1 VVCPDRNQKLHLRQP
16 AAAPAANLQQK
27 LAERLYCAL
36 APAMDTSGRA
46 TEPPSPTADGA
57 ESHSKTSAPPL
68 SMAARQ
74 ALRPVRSMQ
83 CEEGNFTIGIIAKR
97 LAVLDRSVAKPG
109 TPDGM
114 KLALSRSK

>member
-1 VVCPDRNQKLHLRQP
+1 MRTEIYGIEAGRRHQDRPRGLPRPQSKIAPPTAP
-16 AAAPAANLQQK
+16 AAPVANLQQK

-68 SMAARQ
+68 SAMAAHP
-74 ALRPVRSMQ
+74 ALRSVRSMP
-83 CEEGNFTIGIIAKR
+83 CEEGNFTIGIIA
-97 LAVLDRSVAKPG
+97 
-109 TPDGM
+109 
-114 KLALSRSK
+114 